1 MLRVVLCAACIECL
15 LLCRIRLD
23 LLKVQSFHIKRPI
36 VAWIVAGYHRSQ
48 EGLLLVHLKVLHL
61 VLVAVEGWDA
71 VGMSLGRLQL
81 LLEAL
86 MDLLTAAIQ
95 NLLLQNLQSLY
106 LLEVLVDPI
115 LSAFQDC

>member
-1 MLRVVLCAACIECL
+1 
-15 LLCRIRLD
+15 
-23 LLKVQSFHIKRPI
+23 
-36 VAWIVAGYHRSQ
+36 
-48 EGLLLVHLKVLHL
+48 
-61 VLVAVEGWDA
+61 VEGWDA
-71 VGMSLGRLQL
+71 VGMSLGRPQL

-86 MDLLTAAIQ
+86 VDLLTATIQ

>member
-1 MLRVVLCAACIECL
+1 MLYTACIEYL
-15 LLCRIRLD
+15 LICRIRLD
-23 LLKVQSFHIKRPI
+23 LLKVQRFHEKRL
-36 VAWIVAGYHRSQ
+36 VESWIVAGYHRSQ
-48 EGLLLVHLKVLHL
+48 EGLLLAHLKVLHL

-71 VGMSLGRLQL
+71 IGMSLGRPQL
-81 LLEAL
+81 LLEAR
-86 MDLLTAAIQ
+86 MDLLAATIQ